1 MLEYDKFKEQ
11 LKEQLI
17 HYMPLPFADG
27 EVVFAVKEGNGV
39 QKEGFYIKRQDNEE
53 GLFMLLEPVYD
64 KIYKNSCYGD
74 LEKTMKKVSLL
85 YEEQS
90 KSYEK
95 QLEPV
100 VNDIFTVTTKDDKK
114 NDFDILFDIRKV
126 FFCVVNKESNK
137 AYMSDIPHQDK
148 GNLSMYL
155 RLLVSDDG
163 EKFNSIIIDRNV
175 LCQIEEKGMDFN
187 TLISYA
193 AKNTPQLFP
202 AQVSK
207 MDDELYVIS
216 NESYLFGASTL
227 FYPESP
233 FQSIISNHDKDT
245 IDNLI
250 VIPCSNDF
258 CIAFA
263 AKTPAI
269 ADEEIYRQY
278 HRAIKTYAKECGE
291 SALSPY
297 PFVYNSRQ
305 QLLINESDILKD
317 IPDIEEKEEKNG
329 LGNDI
334 YNDDENVKYNIDYN
348 TNRRSL

>member
-11 LKEQLI
+11 LKGQLI

-74 LEKTMKKVSLL
+74 FEKTMKKVSLL

-90 KSYEK
+90 R
-95 QLEPV
+95 QIA
-100 VNDIFTVTTKDDKK
+100 NDVFTLNNFVLQIKDNK
-114 NDFDILFDIRKV
+114 NNDLDIWFDINKV

-137 AYMSDIPHQDK
+137 AYMTDIPHQDK

-163 EKFNSIIIDRNV
+163 EKLNSIIIDRNI
-175 LCQIEEKGMDFN
+175 LHQIEEKGMDFN

-193 AKNTPQLFP
+193 ANNTPQLFP

-233 FQSIISNHDKDT
+233 FQSIISNHDKD
-245 IDNLI
+245 IADNLI

-278 HRAIKTYAKECGE
+278 HHAIKTYAKEYGE

-297 PFVYNSRQ
+297 PFVYDSRQ
-305 QLLINESDILKD
+305 QLLINESDILKGISD
-317 IPDIEEKEEKNG
+317 IQEKNG
-329 LGNDI
+329 LDNNT
-334 YNDDENVKYNIDYN
+334 YNEDFNIDYN
-348 TNRRSL
+348 TKGRSL